1 LPVFHPQPEDAGEWN
16 IHAAA
21 RLRHPQAVTRAAGET
36 GQPRRANAL
45 STRRVAD
52 LPDKHDFTVCS
63 AELEMEDPSHT
74 PPTELTESDLSGR
87 QLGDYRILRR
97 LGSGAMAEVYLAEQC
112 SLRRQ
117 VAFKVLKRGLSSD
130 ERAVQ
135 RFHHEARAVASLV
148 HANIVQTHEI
158 GCIDGVHFIAQE
170 YVKGQNLRELVAR
183 RGSLDVSLIVTIL
196 RQSAA
201 ALHKAGQQ
209 GIVHRDVK
217 PENILISAEGEV
229 KVADFGLAR
238 VIGPDDG
245 LNLTQAGITMGT
257 PLYMSPEQV
266 EGRRLDPRSDIYAL
280 GVTCYHMAAGHP
292 PFQGETALNVA
303 VQHLNNQPQP
313 LGELRPDLP
322 DSLCRVIHRMLAKDP
337 ADRYEH
343 AGELL
348 LELRQLALECPDEQ
362 WASSLADLSVPET
375 IAIANSALEAT
386 QELDLHMK
394 TVSESVVRPGQVQRV
409 ALIIVGLAMAAFI
422 AGAAAAWTT
431 RRPHLLAT
439 PQSQRAAVERRE
451 TVESQYVYATLL
463 NTVAALKSVA
473 KHFPP
478 EENEKNLHYS
488 RRAKQ
493 RLARLYRENEELDK
507 AYKLFTELADLGPV
521 EEEFHL
527 FGQAG
532 QAIVLHAQGKI
543 DEAVEKLSSVYPQ
556 RQRIDDPEMRAE
568 IESLYRR
575 IRSAGQD

>member
-1 LPVFHPQPEDAGEWN
+1 
-16 IHAAA
+16 
-21 RLRHPQAVTRAAGET
+21 
-36 GQPRRANAL
+36 
-45 STRRVAD
+45 
-52 LPDKHDFTVCS
+52 
-63 AELEMEDPSHT
+63 MEDPSQKT
-74 PPTELTESDLSGR
+74 PTELTESDLSGR
-87 QLGDYRILRR
+87 QMGDYRVLRR
-97 LGSGAMAEVYLAEQC
+97 LGSGAMAEVYLAEQS

-117 VAFKVLKRGLSSD
+117 VAFKVLKPGLSND
-130 ERAVQ
+130 EKAVQ

-158 GCIDGVHFIAQE
+158 GCVDGVHFIAQE

-183 RGSLDVSLIVTIL
+183 QGPLDVPLIVTIL

-245 LNLTQAGITMGT
+245 LNLTQAGITLGT

-280 GVTCYHMAAGHP
+280 GVTCYHMAAGQP

-303 VQHLNNQPQP
+303 VQHLNTPPDP
-313 LGELRPDLP
+313 LSELRPDLP
-322 DSLCRVIHRMLAKDP
+322 SGLCSIVHRMLAKDP

-362 WASSLADLSVPET
+362 WAASLTDLSVPET
-375 IAIANSALEAT
+375 IAIANSVLEAT

-394 TVSESVVRPGQVQRV
+394 AVSQSELRSGQVKRV
-409 ALIIVGLAMAAFI
+409 ALLVVALAVGAFIVGV
-422 AGAAAAWTT
+422 AAAWAT
-431 RRPHLLAT
+431 RRPNLLAPT
-439 PQSQRAAVERRE
+439 PGSQRAAVERRE
-451 TVESQYVYATLL
+451 SVEAQYVYATLL
-463 NTVAALKSVA
+463 NTEAALKSVA
-473 KHFPP
+473 EYFPP
-478 EENEKNLHYS
+478 EDNERNLHYS

-493 RLARLYRENEELDK
+493 RLAWLCYENEDLDK
-507 AYKLFTELADLGPV
+507 AYRLYTELADLGPA
-521 EEEFHL
+521 EAEFQL
-527 FGQAG
+527 TGQAG
-532 QAIVLHAQGKI
+532 QAIVLEGQGKTA
-543 DEAVEKLSSVYPQ
+543 EAVEKLSSVYPKRRLLQ
-556 RQRIDDPEMRAE
+556 NSDLRAE
-568 IESLYRR
+568 IERLYRR
-575 IRSAGQD
+575 LQSAQRSPS

>member
-1 LPVFHPQPEDAGEWN
+1 
-16 IHAAA
+16 
-21 RLRHPQAVTRAAGET
+21 
-36 GQPRRANAL
+36 
-45 STRRVAD
+45 
-52 LPDKHDFTVCS
+52 
-63 AELEMEDPSHT
+63 MEGPSHK

-87 QLGDYRILRR
+87 KLGDYRVLRR

-117 VAFKVLKRGLSSD
+117 VAFKVLKQGLSSD
-130 ERAVQ
+130 EKAVR

-158 GCIDGVHFIAQE
+158 GCVDGVHFIAQE

-183 RGSLDVSLIVTIL
+183 RGPLDVPLIVTIL

-280 GVTCYHMAAGHP
+280 GVTCYHMASGHP

-303 VQHLNNQPQP
+303 VQHLNNQPEP
-313 LGELRPDLP
+313 LSELRPDLP
-322 DSLCRVIHRMLAKDP
+322 AGLCSIVHRMLAKNP
-337 ADRYEH
+337 SDRYEH

-348 LELRQLALECPDEQ
+348 LELRQLALECPNEQ
-362 WASSLADLSVPET
+362 WASSLTDLTVPET

-386 QELDLHMK
+386 QALDLHMK
-394 TVSESVVRPGQVQRV
+394 TVSQSVVKRGKFKQLALIVV
-409 ALIIVGLAMAAFI
+409 ALTVAAFI
-422 AGAAAAWTT
+422 VGAAVAWAT
-431 RRPHLLAT
+431 RRPNLLAPT
-439 PQSQRAAVERRE
+439 SDSQPAAVERRE
-451 TVESQYVYATLL
+451 SVEAQYVYATLL
-463 NTVAALKSVA
+463 NTEAALKSVA
-473 KHFPP
+473 RHFPP
-478 EENEKNLHYS
+478 EENEKNMHYS

-493 RLARLYRENEELDK
+493 RLAWLYYENDELDK
-507 AYKLFTELADLGPV
+507 AYRLYTELADLGPA
-521 EEEFHL
+521 EAEFQL
-527 FGQAG
+527 IGQAG
-532 QAIVLHAQGKI
+532 QAIVLEGQDKI
-543 DEAVEKLSSVYPQ
+543 DEARRTLSSVYPK
-556 RQRIDDPEMRAE
+556 RQLVENSEMRSE
-568 IESLYRR
+568 IERLYRR
-575 IRSAGQD
+575 LQSTPQNPPPG